1 MGIDSDGVSRVP
13 LKITLAP
20 EEKIIVNGAV
30 LANAG
35 SPATLTVLNQA
46 QILRG
51 KDILTEG
58 EANSPATRV
67 YFVLQC
73 LYLFPDRAADYR
85 RAAEGFLADYA
96 AAAPSGA
103 DVLAAINEQL
113 AAGNT
118 YQALRAARKLLAHER
133 EILAHVS
140 DSA

>member
-1 MGIDSDGVSRVP
+1 MP

-20 EEKIIVNGAV
+20 EEKIIVNGVV

-51 KDILTEG
+51 KDILTEA
-58 EANSPATRV
+58 EANSPASRI

-73 LYLFPDRAADYR
+73 LYLFPERAADYR

-103 DVLAAINEQL
+103 EIVTTINEHL
-113 AAGNT
+113 SAGHV
-118 YQALRAARKLLAHER
+118 YQALRAARKLLAHEK

-140 DSA
+140 DPA